1 MPQDLTNDFLVVA
14 RHDEP
19 PDPPTLT
26 RAVAS
31 AGLGVLEFTPGD
43 GAAKGG
49 RTRLGTY
56 TARVPSIGA
65 SARLLAFAYDGPVTT
80 GMGEAA
86 FAELTRG
93 LDPADTQTLRDGA
106 IALDLRVTAPEEKVL
121 AALAW
126 ATLLLKTLLDLTAGA
141 GIDPAAQRAF
151 GRRDLARLAGQDPL
165 AHVAFHDEAWDPE
178 SRWLHTHGLQKFGR
192 PELDLLAVPVSLGPE
207 AMSFLREVAA
217 SLATGAR
224 LAAGGEIDMAE
235 LGLVLAVSVAQD
247 LDHRAPF
254 GRLRLVDAPQPGE
267 VEPVRVT
274 RLLTRMVG
282 GSATSALDTGRLDE
296 ALADADRLLVADPED
311 CAALLLKARIL
322 LRAGRADEALDLGDF
337 MRLRAP
343 SDHRGPLAAGLALAA
358 LGRPREALHRLNE
371 AIELDPES
379 ADAYATRAEVHD
391 RLGEQRLG
399 AMDRARAAYLA
410 DAGQ

>member
-1 MPQDLTNDFLVVA
+1 
-14 RHDEP
+14 
-19 PDPPTLT
+19 
-26 RAVAS
+26 
-31 AGLGVLEFTPGD
+31 
-43 GAAKGG
+43 
-49 RTRLGTY
+49 
-56 TARVPSIGA
+56 
-65 SARLLAFAYDGPVTT
+65 
-80 GMGEAA
+80 
-86 FAELTRG
+86 
-93 LDPADTQTLRDGA
+93 
-106 IALDLRVTAPEEKVL
+106 
-121 AALAW
+121 
-126 ATLLLKTLLDLTAGA
+126 
-141 GIDPAAQRAF
+141 
-151 GRRDLARLAGQDPL
+151 LAGQDPL

-274 RLLTRMVG
+274 RLLTRMVV

-379 ADAYATRAEVHD
+379 ADAYATRAAVHD

-399 AMDRARAAYLA
+399 AVDRARAAYLA